1 MYAFLARFSS
11 RFKWWVVL
19 CWVALAVTLFLVAPK
34 LSKVGVTDQSQFL
47 PQDTESATASAILKE
62 KFAASSQTAPA
73 TGLIV
78 VYDSLGLSDTDMQQ
92 AQQLHDWLISGAAPS
107 VITSVVSI
115 FDSDALRS
123 TLISADGTTMLM
135 SMNFS
140 VSALDTSAK
149 EAITQIR
156 TYIHDNFPASHIY
169 FTGDA
174 GLLNDLFGSVQD
186 TINRTT
192 LVTIIL
198 VTILLLIVYRSPVA
212 VLLPL
217 ITIGCSY
224 LVSMGVLGYMAQAGM
239 KVSTLAEAYLV
250 VIIFG
255 VGTDYCL
262 FIVSR
267 FREELLKSERVQAQQ
282 IALRHIGPVIAAS
295 AFTVVVAFLALG
307 ISRFGMNQ
315 TTGYAMALGVA
326 LTLVAGLTLTPA
338 LMSIF
343 GKYVFWP
350 TRNQVIRPAGRFG
363 WHTVGR
369 WVSSHPA
376 FVAVP
381 IIMLLAVPYLAIHQM
396 KLSAGIAN
404 QMPNNAESVAGFN
417 IFTEHFP
424 GGEFSPLYLIVQL
437 PSGEVFSQTNLE
449 PLKDVASA
457 LAAGPGVARVD
468 YYNAPVTGLN
478 ALILQLNVI
487 NGQIAQGILPDS
499 SALAV
504 IQSLGNT
511 LQTLP
516 LQYPGI
522 VQSQNFTQAAG
533 VLQQFQTTLAALPT
547 TTTPSIPQLMGQLQT
562 DISAISGS
570 LTGLVGEFN
579 LASSSSF
586 TAYLLSTYFS
596 TARDVSRLNIVLSG
610 NPYSSAATSTVA
622 LLRKSAENSIES
634 STISSAVSFL
644 GGEAATR
651 ADILNINDSDFGR
664 VTVLAVIG
672 VLLVIMLLM
681 RSLLA
686 PLYMVLTVLLNYGAT
701 LGIATWLFLDVM
713 KKDSIIYMIPLFVFV
728 ILVALGAD
736 YNIFLMSR
744 IREEAHKEPMKKAVE
759 NAVGGTGG
767 VITACGIILAGTFAT
782 LMTSSLGVVFEIG
795 AAIAIGIII
804 DTFFVRALLI
814 PALATI
820 LGRWSWWPSS
830 LFFKLSNKHNG
841 EIKNSQPGP

>member
-1 MYAFLARFSS
+1 MFAFLARFSN

-19 CWVALAVTLFLVAPK
+19 CWVVLAVTLFLVAPK

-47 PQDTESATASAILKE
+47 PQDTESATATAILKE

-78 VYDSLGLSDTDMQQ
+78 IYNSQGLSDTDMQQ
-92 AQQLHDWLISGAAPS
+92 AQQLHDWLVSSSAPS
-107 VITSVVSI
+107 VVSSVVSV
-115 FDSDALRS
+115 FESDALRS
-123 TLISADGTTMLM
+123 TLISSDGTTMLM
-135 SMNFS
+135 SMDFS
-140 VSALDTSAK
+140 VNALDASSTA
-149 EAITQIR
+149 AITQIR
-156 TYIHDNFPASHIY
+156 TYIHDNFPSSQIY
-169 FTGDA
+169 FSGDA
-174 GLLNDLFGSVQD
+174 GLLDDLFGSVQD

-217 ITIGCSY
+217 VTIGCSY
-224 LVSMGVLGYMAQAGM
+224 LVSMGILGYMAQACM
-239 KVSTLAEAYLV
+239 KISTLAEAYLV

-267 FREELLKSERVQAQQ
+267 FREQLLKAGHVQAQEE
-282 IALRHIGPVIAAS
+282 ALRHIGPVIAAS
-295 AFTVVVAFLALG
+295 ALTVVVAFLALG

-338 LMSIF
+338 LISIF

-350 TRNQVIRPAGRFG
+350 SKNQVVRPAGRFG
-363 WHTVGR
+363 WQAVGR
-369 WVSSHPA
+369 WTSSHPI

-381 IIMLLAVPYLAIHQM
+381 IMLLLAVPYLAIHQM
-396 KLSAGIAN
+396 KLSAGVAS
-404 QMPNNAESVAGFN
+404 QMPENAESIIGFN

-424 GGEFSPLYLIVQL
+424 GGEFSPLYLMVQL
-437 PSGEVFSQTNLE
+437 PSGEVFSQANLA
-449 PLKDVASA
+449 PLEDVAST
-457 LAAGPGVARVD
+457 LAGVTGVSRVD

-478 ALILQLNVI
+478 ALIGQIDVI
-487 NGQIAQGILPDS
+487 NAQIAQGTPPDTA
-499 SALAV
+499 ALAMF
-504 IQSLGNT
+504 QSLGT
-511 LQTLP
+511 TMQSLP
-516 LQYPGI
+516 FQYSGI
-522 VQSQNFTQAAG
+522 VQSQNYLQAAG
-533 VLQQFQTTLAALPT
+533 ALQQLQTALAALQT
-547 TTTPSIPQLMGQLQT
+547 TAPAQIPQLLAQINTTLT
-562 DISAISGS
+562 SISG
-570 LTGLVGEFN
+570 LTGLIGEFN
-579 LASSSSF
+579 LEGSGSF
-586 TAYLLSTYFS
+586 TSYLLSTYFS
-596 TARDVSRLNIVLSG
+596 TDRSVSRLNVILEG
-610 NPYSSAATSTVA
+610 DPYASSATGTVA
-622 LLRKSAENSIES
+622 LLREAAENSLES
-634 STISSAVSFL
+634 SKISASQSFL

-651 ADILNINDSDFGR
+651 ADILNINNSDFGR
-664 VTVLAVIG
+664 VTVLTVIG
-672 VLLVIMLLM
+672 V
-681 RSLLA
+681 
-686 PLYMVLTVLLNYGAT
+686 YMVLTVLLNYGST

-804 DTFFVRALLI
+804 DTFLVRALLV
-814 PALATI
+814 PALATL
-820 LGRWSWWPSS
+820 LGRWGWWPSS
-830 LFFKLSNKHNG
+830 LFFELGKKGKG
-841 EIKNSQPGP
+841 EIKKSQTAE

>member
-1 MYAFLARFSS
+1 MFDFISRFTN

-19 CWVALAVTLFLVAPK
+19 FWVALAVTLFLVAPK
-34 LSKVGVTDQSQFL
+34 LSEVGVTDQSQFL

-62 KFAASSQTAPA
+62 KFAAPSQTAPA

-78 VYDSLGLSDTDMQQ
+78 VYDSHGLSDTDMQQ
-92 AQQLHDWLISGAAPS
+92 AQQLHDWLVSSSAPS
-107 VITSVVSI
+107 VITSIVSV
-115 FDSDALRS
+115 FESDALRA
-123 TLISADGTTMLM
+123 TLISSDGTTMLM

-140 VSALDTSAK
+140 VSALDISSK

-156 TYIHDNFPASHIY
+156 TYIHDNFPNSHIY
-169 FTGDA
+169 FSGDA

-198 VTILLLIVYRSPVA
+198 VTILLLIVYRSPIA
-212 VLLPL
+212 ALLPL

-224 LVSMGVLGYMAQAGM
+224 LVSIGILGYMAQSGM
-239 KVSTLAEAYLV
+239 KVFTLAEAYLV

-282 IALRHIGPVIAAS
+282 ITLRHIGPVIAAS
-295 AFTVVVAFLALG
+295 ALTVVVAFLALG

-315 TTGYAMALGVA
+315 TTGYAMAIGVA

-338 LMSIF
+338 LISIF
-343 GKYVFWP
+343 GKYIFWP
-350 TRNQVIRPAGRFG
+350 TRNRVVRPAGRFG
-363 WHTVGR
+363 WHTMGK
-369 WVSSHPA
+369 WVSSHPV

-381 IIMLLAVPYLAIHQM
+381 IVVLLAVPYLAIHQM

-404 QMPNNAESVAGFN
+404 QMPDNAESVAGFN

-424 GGEFSPLYLIVQL
+424 GGEPSPLYLMVQL
-437 PSGEVFSQTNLE
+437 PSGEVFGQTNLD
-449 PLKDVASA
+449 PLKDLAST
-457 LAAGPGVARVD
+457 LAAVPGVARVD

-487 NGQIAQGILPDS
+487 NGQIEKGILPDS
-499 SALAV
+499 SALAT
-504 IQSLGNT
+504 IQSMGNT

-533 VLQQFQTTLAALPT
+533 VLQQFQTTLAALPNTAT
-547 TTTPSIPQLMGQLQT
+547 TSIPQVLGQLQT
-562 DISAISGS
+562 ELSAMSGS

-579 LASSSSF
+579 LASNSPF
-586 TAYLLSTYFS
+586 TTYLLSTYFS
-596 TARDVSRLNIVLSG
+596 TDRDVSRLNVVLSG
-610 NPYSSAATSTVA
+610 NPYSSTATGTVS
-622 LLRKSAENSIES
+622 LLREAAANSIES
-634 STISSAVSFL
+634 STISPAVSFL

-651 ADILNINDSDFGR
+651 ADILNINDSDFGK

-686 PLYMVLTVLLNYGAT
+686 PLYMVLTVLFNYGAT

-728 ILVALGAD
+728 ILIALGAD
-736 YNIFLMSR
+736 YNIFLISR
-744 IREEAHKEPMKKAVE
+744 IREEAHKGSMKKAVE
-759 NAVGGTGG
+759 SAVGGTGG

-782 LMTSSLGVVFEIG
+782 LMTSSLGVVFQIG

-804 DTFFVRALLI
+804 DTFLVRALLV

-820 LGRWSWWPSS
+820 LGRWGWWPSS
-830 LFFKLSNKHNG
+830 LFSELSNKHNG
-841 EIKNSQPGP
+841 EIKNSQPVP